1 MFRTL
6 RNLLLLN
13 QICNFRIVYVLTS
26 QDKRSNCR
34 GIFIEARIA
43 EKHFPRR
50 VKDYGVVNVKAHGT
64 TEIFN
69 FSALDVEKERMRDK
83 SAGQG
88 EATKSRVRNS
98 AHVRIR
104 VRVNTPRVVSAF
116 LGIFCTRLPPLNSPI
131 PPSLLFSHRI
141 LANDILSP
149 IDSVG

>member
-1 MFRTL
+1 MFQTL
-6 RNLLLLN
+6 RDLLLLN
-13 QICNFRIVYVLTS
+13 QIRNFRLVYDLTW

-43 EKHFPRR
+43 EKHFPHRI
-50 VKDYGVVNVKAHGT
+50 KDYGVVNVKAHEA

-98 AHVRIR
+98 AHVRTR
-104 VRVNTPRVVSAF
+104 VRVNTPRVVSAL
-116 LGIFCTRLPPLNSPI
+116 LGIFCARLPPLNSPI
-131 PPSLLFSHRI
+131 PPSLLFFHRI
-141 LANDILSP
+141 LANDTLSS
-149 IDSVG
+149 IGSVG